1 MSNTTLTIVAV
12 LVFIVAPFWLIYK
25 MDKRV
30 AKKGAL
36 FTGQSTRGMKL
47 LAIVLG
53 VIFAGISVIEFFAS
67 REIHIA
73 FPVLAFALIG
83 YGAGAGQLLGKLQSQ
98 SENTKLKEKSLEN
111 AESAIGTLNQG
122 EMGLI
127 PQNRFTRF
135 IKTITI
141 ILIISA
147 IFLYGAWLAST
158 HPDNPFTW
166 AFVIGVIVFIIL
178 ARVLDW
184 FRFFRNLF
192 K

>member
-1 MSNTTLTIVAV
+1 MSNTILTIVV
-12 LVFIVAPFWLIYK
+12 FLFFIVAPCWLIYK
-25 MDKRV
+25 MDKR
-30 AKKGAL
+30 ASKKGAL

-53 VIFAGISVIEFFAS
+53 VIFAGISIMEFFSS
-67 REIHIA
+67 REIHIV

-83 YGAGAGQLLGKLQSQ
+83 YGAGAGQLLGKLQGQ
-98 SENTKLKEKSLEN
+98 GGNTESKEKSLN
-111 AESAIGTLNQG
+111 NTESAIGTLNQG

-135 IKTITI
+135 IKTFTI

-147 IFLYGAWLAST
+147 IFLYSAWLAST
-158 HPDNPFTW
+158 HPDNPLTW
-166 AFVIGVIVFIIL
+166 AFIIGVIVFIVL